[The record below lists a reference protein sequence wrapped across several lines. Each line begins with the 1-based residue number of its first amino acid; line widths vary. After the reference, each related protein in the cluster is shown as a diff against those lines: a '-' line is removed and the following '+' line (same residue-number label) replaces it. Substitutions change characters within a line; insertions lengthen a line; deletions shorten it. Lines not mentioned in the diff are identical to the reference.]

1 MVNIAVLGYGTV
13 GSGVVEVINTNHD
26 IVNKRIL
33 FDRLNKDT
41 YVILAIFIKKSQRD
55 KGYHDFLV
63 HRHALYRLKEEDLK
77 RMINDPV
84 YLAQSEE
91 VLSSLLETLSKTSV
105 NKMGGM

>member
-1 MVNIAVLGYGTV
+1 MLKIA
-13 GSGVVEVINTNHD
+13 ICDDN
-26 IVNKRIL
+26 
-33 FDRLNKDT
+33 
-41 YVILAIFIKKSQRD
+41 
-55 KGYHDFLV
+55 HDFLV